1 LLQLFVLLKER
12 KLNRLFGYDYSKSGW
27 YFVTICTNTKGN
39 VLGNV
44 NNGKMVLNE
53 LGGIVEKQWCWLLD
67 KFEYLKYDEWII
79 MPDHIHGIMV
89 IGNYIVGN
97 GRDVRNSRNCSVQN
111 KDDATRSVHGKIK
124 SISELIGAFKT
135 TSSKE
140 IHNLGFNDFKWHKS
154 FYDEII
160 GDEISLNRIRK
171 YIIENPKN
179 FVKAK

>member
-1 LLQLFVLLKER
+1 MLLKER

-89 IGNYIVGN
+89 IENYIVGN
-97 GRDVRNSRNCSVQN
+97 GRDVRNSRDCSVPSDN
-111 KDDATRSVHGKIK
+111 
-124 SISELIGAFKT
+124 GAICFVFEK
-135 TSSKE
+135 
-140 IHNLGFNDFKWHKS
+140 LF
-154 FYDEII
+154 
-160 GDEISLNRIRK
+160 EISQPLAQLFISVWERSLRR
-171 YIIENPKN
+171 
-179 FVKAK
+179 